1 MARFVQSVA
10 NQQMPPPYTF
20 PGATVHAF
28 VFDAPMAAVQ
38 AYCDRYFNLGDAAER
53 GFVYRPLSIFPYATL
68 MIIEYPVMVC
78 MDTRRFDANETP
90 FSDRGYTSQSE
101 VFVAIPLAR
110 HGVTPANFLLDATV
124 EWALPFI
131 VVDNPTSAFSGR
143 EMLGLE
149 KLKGDITLGGGVFPG
164 SFTARVDLPGWPSL
178 DPTVLQRMLTFL
190 EITTG
195 PTLPTFRGSAR
206 ETSVWSLLRSR
217 FASGILQG
225 LSAAVD
231 GLDAIMAGLLPAA
244 MEVVALKQFRDA
256 KDPRKAV
263 YQALVATRSRY
274 YNITELRFYNEAD
287 VSITFKDG
295 GSFSEIV
302 RVFLDPPDNA
312 SPLKSVFQNA
322 VCTPKAAFSFK
333 TDIDF
338 DDMRTLHTFSVDG
351 QPKPP
356 PGRPQ
361 DDSMITPWLRPL
373 RAFWSKP

>member
-28 VFDAPMAAVQ
+28 VFEAPMTAVQ
-38 AYCDRYFNLGDAAER
+38 AYCDRYFNLGETAKR
-53 GFVYRPLSIFPYATL
+53 GFVYGPLSIFPYAML
-68 MIIEYPVMVC
+68 MVIEYPVMVC
-78 MDTRRFDANETP
+78 MDTRQFDPEETP
-90 FSDRGYTSQSE
+90 FADRGYCSQNE

-131 VVDNPTSAFSGR
+131 AVDNPTSAFSGR

-149 KLKGDITLGGGVFPG
+149 KLKGDIALGRGVFPG
-164 SFTARVDLPGWPSL
+164 SFTASVQLPGWPSL
-178 DPTVLQRMLTFL
+178 DPTVLQKMLTFL

-195 PTLPTFRGSAR
+195 PALPTFRGSPK

-217 FASGILQG
+217 FASGVLQG

-231 GLDAIMAGLLPAA
+231 GLDAMTAGLLPAA

-263 YQALVATRSRY
+263 YQALVSTRSRY
-274 YNITELRFYNEAD
+274 YNITDLRFYNENN

-295 GSFSEIV
+295 GSFSEII
-302 RVFLDPPDNA
+302 RVFLTAPDNR
-312 SPLKSVFQNA
+312 SPLKSVFRDV
-322 VCTPKAAFSFK
+322 VCTPKAAFTFK

-338 DDMRTLHTFSVDG
+338 DDMRTLHTFAVDG
-351 QPKPP
+351 QPAPA
-356 PGRPQ
+356 PGRRQ
-361 DDSMITPWLRPL
+361 DGSMITSWLRPI